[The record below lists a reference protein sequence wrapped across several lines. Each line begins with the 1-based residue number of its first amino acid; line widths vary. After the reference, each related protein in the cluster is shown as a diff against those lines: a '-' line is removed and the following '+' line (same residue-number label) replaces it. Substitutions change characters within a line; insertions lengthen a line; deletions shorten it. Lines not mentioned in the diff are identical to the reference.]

1 MYCAAEVLTKEVA
14 PLRSAPL
21 PSLQNGPK
29 PSWHMGPTRFK
40 GGGGGA
46 ELLLAHP
53 CLRFH
58 SKDL

>member
-40 GGGGGA
+40 GGGGG
-46 ELLLAHP
+46 
-53 CLRFH
+53 C
-58 SKDL
+58 